1 MNLDNHDGASHAPK
15 LKFPLK
21 LVIEGKEYE
30 TFDQYKTGAELK
42 QLAGIPMDTELFLS
56 ISKPYED
63 ELIENEKSVNLARPE
78 TEYFF
83 VKKKL
88 HFTINNVAFIWY
100 KQYIK
105 GIQIRE
111 LGKIPEVDEIY
122 LDLPGGW
129 KDDLITNDEVV
140 DLARPGVE
148 HFVSR
153 HHVNDIEIIV
163 NGSRKKFD
171 KQKITYEEVV
181 ILAFGNYDSNRGYKV
196 KYTDGPYQNP
206 KGMLALGTEVFV
218 KNNMNFNVAS
228 THQS

>member
-1 MNLDNHDGASHAPK
+1 
-15 LKFPLK
+15 
-21 LVIEGKEYE
+21 
-30 TFDQYKTGAELK
+30 
-42 QLAGIPMDTELFLS
+42 MDTELFLS
-56 ISKPYED
+56 IIKPYTD

-88 HFTINNVAFIWY
+88 HFTINNVAYTWY
-100 KQYIK
+100 KQYIR
-105 GIQIRE
+105 GIQIRD
-111 LGKIPEVDEIY
+111 LGKISESDEIY

-129 KDDLITNDEVV
+129 KDDLITDDEEV

-153 HHVNDIEIIV
+153 HHTNDIEIIV
-163 NGSRKKFD
+163 NGVRKKFD
-171 KQKITYEEVV
+171 KPKITYEEVV
-181 ILAFGNYDSNRGYKV
+181 IFAFGNYDPNRGYKV

-206 KGMLALGTEVFV
+206 QGLLAQGTEVFV